1 MRVAIDSSRCTGH
14 GLCYVH
20 APTVFTDDDHGYG
33 RVVGDGVVP
42 DGDLDAVR
50 HALANCPEGAISELQ

>member
-14 GLCYVH
+14 GLCYVY
-20 APTVFTDDDHGYG
+20 APTVFTDDDQGYG
-33 RVVGDGVVP
+33 QVVGGGVVP
-42 DGDLDAVR
+42 DGDLDSAR

>member
-14 GLCYVH
+14 GLCYVD
-20 APTVFTDDDHGYG
+20 APTVFTDDDHDYG
-33 RVVGDGVVP
+33 QVVGDGAVP
-42 DGDLDAVR
+42 AGDQYSAQ